1 MAIENLDLQF
11 LKSKTI
17 LVTGASSGI
26 GKAVAEKLLDLG
38 NIVIG
43 TSRLDRNLKETSEKF
58 PRNFYSYSL
67 NLSNFDE
74 ILKLSSYISKTFGKL
89 DVLVNNAGILGQ
101 TTTIED
107 YDIKK
112 WIEVINI
119 NLNGQVLLAKEL
131 LPLLKKSK
139 KGSIIN
145 ISSSVGRV
153 PRKNWGAYSV
163 SKAGLEAVTD
173 ILCQELEKYDIIV
186 NSVNPGGTAT
196 KMRKE
201 AYPDEDQTQL
211 PSPNDILPI
220 ILYLS
225 SDEATESGY
234 KFNAREYI
242 GALQNF

>member
-11 LKSKTI
+11 LKSKTV

-26 GKAVAEKLLDLG
+26 GKAIAEKLLDLG

-43 TSRLDRNLKETSEKF
+43 TSRSNNNLRVISEKF
-58 PRNFYSYSL
+58 PRNFYPYSL
-67 NLSNFDE
+67 ELGNLDE
-74 ILKLSSYISKTFGKL
+74 ILKLSNYVSKTFVKL
-89 DVLVNNAGILGQ
+89 DVLINNAGILGQ

-119 NLNGQVLLAKEL
+119 NLNGQVLLSKEL
-131 LPLLKKSK
+131 LPLLKESK

-145 ISSSVGRV
+145 ISSSVGRA
-153 PRKNWGAYSV
+153 PRENWGAYSV
-163 SKAGLEAVTD
+163 SKAGLEALTD
-173 ILCQELEKYDIIV
+173 ILCQELTKYNIIV

-220 ILYLS
+220 IIYLS

>member
-11 LKSKTI
+11 LKSKTV

-26 GKAVAEKLLDLG
+26 GKAIAEKLLDLG

-43 TSRLDRNLKETSEKF
+43 TSRSNNNLRVISEKF
-58 PRNFYSYSL
+58 PRNFYPYSL
-67 NLSNFDE
+67 DLGNLDE
-74 ILKLSSYISKTFGKL
+74 ILKLSNYVSKTFGKL
-89 DVLVNNAGILGQ
+89 DVLINNAGILGQ

-119 NLNGQVLLAKEL
+119 NLNGQVLLSKEL
-131 LPLLKKSK
+131 LPLLKESK

-145 ISSSVGRV
+145 ISSSVGRA
-153 PRKNWGAYSV
+153 PRENWGAYSV
-163 SKAGLEAVTD
+163 SKAGLEALTD
-173 ILCQELEKYDIIV
+173 ILCQELTKYNIIV

>member
-11 LKSKTI
+11 LKSKTV

-26 GKAVAEKLLDLG
+26 GKAIAEKLLDLG

-43 TSRLDRNLKETSEKF
+43 TSRSNNNLKVISEKF
-58 PRNFYSYSL
+58 PRNFYPYSL
-67 NLSNFDE
+67 DLGNLDE
-74 ILKLSSYISKTFGKL
+74 ILKLSNYVSKNFGKL
-89 DVLVNNAGILGQ
+89 DVLINNAGILGQ

-119 NLNGQVLLAKEL
+119 NLNGQVLLSKKP
-131 LPLLKKSK
+131 LPLLKESK

-145 ISSSVGRV
+145 ISSSVGRA
-153 PRKNWGAYSV
+153 PRENWGAYSV
-163 SKAGLEAVTD
+163 SKAGLEALTD
-173 ILCQELEKYDIIV
+173 ILCQELTKYNIIV

>member
-11 LKSKTI
+11 LKSKTV

-26 GKAVAEKLLDLG
+26 GKAIAEKLLDLG

-43 TSRLDRNLKETSEKF
+43 TSRSNNNLRVISEKF
-58 PRNFYSYSL
+58 PRNFYPYSL
-67 NLSNFDE
+67 ELGNLDE
-74 ILKLSSYISKTFGKL
+74 ILKLSNYVSKTFGKL
-89 DVLVNNAGILGQ
+89 DVLINNAGILGQ

-119 NLNGQVLLAKEL
+119 NLNGQVLLSKEL
-131 LPLLKKSK
+131 LPLLKESK

-145 ISSSVGRV
+145 ISSSVGRA
-153 PRKNWGAYSV
+153 PRENWGAYSV
-163 SKAGLEAVTD
+163 SKAGLEALTD
-173 ILCQELEKYDIIV
+173 ILCQELTKYNIIV

-225 SDEATESGY
+225 SDEAIESGY

>member
-26 GKAVAEKLLDLG
+26 GKAIAEKLLDLG

-43 TSRLDRNLKETSEKF
+43 TSRSNTNLRVTSEKF

-67 NLSNFDE
+67 DLGNLDE
-74 ILKLSSYISKTFGKL
+74 ILKLSSYVSKTFGKL
-89 DVLVNNAGILGQ
+89 DVLINNAGILGQ

-119 NLNGQVLLAKEL
+119 NLNGQVLLSKEL
-131 LPLLKKSK
+131 LPLLKESK

-145 ISSSVGRV
+145 ISSSVGRA
-153 PRKNWGAYSV
+153 PRENWGAYSV
-163 SKAGLEAVTD
+163 SKAGLEALTD
-173 ILCQELEKYDIIV
+173 ILCEELTKYNIIV

>member
-11 LKSKTI
+11 LKSKTV

-26 GKAVAEKLLDLG
+26 GKAIAEKLLDLG

-43 TSRLDRNLKETSEKF
+43 TSRSNNNLRVISEKF
-58 PRNFYSYSL
+58 PRNFYPYSL
-67 NLSNFDE
+67 ELGNLDE
-74 ILKLSSYISKTFGKL
+74 ILKLSNYVSKTFVKL
-89 DVLVNNAGILGQ
+89 DVLINNAGILGQ

-119 NLNGQVLLAKEL
+119 NLNGQVLLSKEL
-131 LPLLKKSK
+131 LPLLKESK

-145 ISSSVGRV
+145 ISSSVGRA
-153 PRKNWGAYSV
+153 PRENWGAYSV
-163 SKAGLEAVTD
+163 SKAGLEALTD
-173 ILCQELEKYDIIV
+173 ILCQELTKYNIIV